1 MPSNDAQ
8 RAFTKVRRST
18 VGLVPILSRHA
29 QARMQQ
35 RGIVASA
42 IDSLLEFGREH
53 HDHRG
58 AVVVMLDR
66 AAKRRIARFGAARGG
81 QLDAL
86 RGLYAVVTSDGC
98 VCTVGHRTRR
108 LRRA

>member
-1 MPSNDAQ
+1 VIIQEPTMNPNVS
-8 RAFTKVRRST
+8 K
-18 VGLVPILSRHA
+18 HA

-35 RGIVASA
+35 RGIAPSA
-42 IDSLLEFGREH
+42 VDCLLDYGREH

-58 AVVVMLDR
+58 AVIVMLDR
-66 AAKRRIARFGAARGG
+66 AATRRIARYGAVRAND
-81 QLDAL
+81 LDAL
-86 RGLYAVVTSDGC
+86 RGLYAVVANDGC

>member
-8 RAFTKVRRST
+8 RAFSRIQRRSIALEAI
-18 VGLVPILSRHA
+18 VSRHA

-35 RGIVASA
+35 RGIAPSA
-42 IDSLLEFGREH
+42 VDCLLEFGREH

-66 AAKRRIARFGAARGG
+66 ATTRRVARFGAARARE
-81 QLDAL
+81 LDAL
-86 RGLYAVVTSDGC
+86 RGLYAVVASDGC

>member
-1 MPSNDAQ
+1 MKPN
-8 RAFTKVRRST
+8 V
-18 VGLVPILSRHA
+18 SRHA

-35 RGIVASA
+35 RGIARSA
-42 IDSLLEFGREH
+42 IDYLLEFGREH
-53 HDHRG
+53 HDHHG

-66 AAKRRIARFGAARGG
+66 AATERIARTGAARGSH
-81 QLDAL
+81 LDTL
-86 RGLYAVVTSDGC
+86 RGLYAVVMSDGR